1 MTVITNAHFGGNIV
15 LTRDTAD
22 VSGPYEKML
31 NEISFSSFRYPGG
44 SVTEEQTWENGGLA
58 RMFGSPMSHESDNYV
73 MTIREALQLSIDH
86 DASMTI
92 VVPTFQFWNAE
103 NKTFDKSGFDRYLG
117 ELERALTEYPAAKI
131 EAFEIGNEYWAEIS
145 AADYGAIASHEIMAL
160 AKFDATMSA
169 KLGSCWEDAAIGVQ
183 AGASW
188 RGSGVPESTTIAKA
202 ISVDARPFISKIYQ
216 HGYPD
221 ATRDTTGS
229 IDHSL
234 ETMRAFLEVEG
245 FSQDLEF
252 SLSEFN
258 MHARGPMGTD
268 QAGHWIESFAQ
279 YVQGGVDE
287 IYMWGTQY
295 EWLSSKMYDA
305 LPHRGEGADVIATP
319 MGQIYDLASNYLVG
333 KSVIDDSA
341 AVRDIE
347 LSAQI
352 NVTGFEG
359 GGQRVVFLHNRG
371 NDRATVDLS
380 EIDSNAHVTI
390 HHMTPADSPLTQRN
404 DESDRSARPG
414 PVDARG
420 DMSVRSGAAISDE
433 LTLASGDVATIIISD
448 PRLGLVIEG
457 AHNVTDARTGLVNDH
472 IVGGMGNDIIRG
484 HVGDDNLGGAG
495 GNDVITGGEGD
506 DRIAGGNGNDVLISD
521 QGSDSLSGGAGDD
534 LILIE
539 QADASETTS
548 VALGDGRDVILT
560 TGNQNVDVADF
571 TSGDAIGLGGVFEN
585 QGELNRSLTVD
596 CDDLVMTLPDGQ
608 EVRFIGGAGLKDQM
622 AELVIDFKSDQQV
635 DNSLDHVFSGLTDQQ
650 IVEIYDQVPDFGH
663 CMVEAGN
670 WQNLEDVLARN
681 DSAPSE
687 PAPSPEPDPLPTP
700 APPEEPEVPVPT
712 PREDQPYPPYD
723 DDNYVPDH
731 PVDDPQ
737 DYGSASGGG
746 CFVATAAFGDR
757 MHPDVV
763 ALRIFRDHHLVR
775 TAAGRSFVRLYW
787 IVGPRLAAVT
797 KPHQL
802 HAAMFRRLL
811 TGAVIVLRLLGK
823 TTPSR

>member
-1 MTVITNAHFGGNIV
+1 MITNAHFGGNIV
-15 LTRDTAD
+15 LTRDTAN

-44 SVTEEQTWENGGLA
+44 SVTEEQTWKNGGLD

-103 NKTFDKSGFDRYLG
+103 NKTFDKSGFNKYLG
-117 ELERALTEYPAAKI
+117 ELEKALTEYPAAKI

-160 AKFDATMSA
+160 HKFDAAMSA
-169 KLGSCWEDAAIGVQ
+169 KLGSRWEDVDIGVQ

-188 RGSGVPESTTIAKA
+188 RGTGVPESTTIAKA
-202 ISVDARPFISKIYQ
+202 ISADARPLVSKIYQ
-216 HGYPD
+216 HGYPNAAKD
-221 ATRDTTGS
+221 ATGS

-234 ETMRAFLEVEG
+234 KTMKAFSEVPG
-245 FSQDLEF
+245 FSRDLEL

-258 MHARGPMGTD
+258 MHAGGPMGTD

-305 LPHRGEGADVIATP
+305 LPHRGESADVIATP

-333 KSVIDDSA
+333 KSVIADDT

-347 LSAQI
+347 LPAQI

-371 NDRATVDLS
+371 NKATVDLS
-380 EIDSNAHVTI
+380 NIDSNAHVTI

-433 LTLASGDVATIIISD
+433 LGLASGDVATIIISD
-448 PRLGLVIEG
+448 PRLGLVLEG
-457 AHNVTDARTGLVNDH
+457 AHNVTDARTGLVDDH
-472 IVGGMGNDIIRG
+472 IIGGMGNDIIRG

-495 GNDVITGGEGD
+495 GNDVITGGQGD

-521 QGSDSLSGGAGDD
+521 HGSDSLSGGAGDD
-534 LILIE
+534 LILID
-539 QADASETTS
+539 QANALETTS
-548 VALGDGRDVILT
+548 VVLGDGRDVILT
-560 TGNQNVDVADF
+560 TGNQNVDIADF
-571 TSGDAIGLGGVFEN
+571 TSSDAIGLGGVFEN
-585 QGELNRSLTVD
+585 QRDLNKSLTVD
-596 CDDLVMTLPDGQ
+596 REDLVMKLPNGQ

-622 AELVIDFKSDQQV
+622 ATLVIDFQSDQQV
-635 DNSLDHVFSGLTDQQ
+635 DDSLDHAFSGLADQQ
-650 IVEIYDQVPDFGH
+650 IVEIYDQVPELGH
-663 CMVEAGN
+663 SMVNVEN
-670 WQNLEDVLARN
+670 WQNLEDVLAQH
-681 DSAPSE
+681 DSALSE
-687 PAPSPEPDPLPTP
+687 PALSPGPNPHPDPASLEKPEAPIP
-700 APPEEPEVPVPT
+700 ASPYDNPP
-712 PREDQPYPPYD
+712 YSPYD

-731 PVDDPQ
+731 SVEDPQ
-737 DYGSASGGG
+737 DYNSGSGGS

-763 ALRIFRDHHLVR
+763 ALRLFRDHHLVR
-775 TAAGRSFVRLYW
+775 TAMGRSFVRLYW

-802 HAAMFRRLL
+802 HAAVFRQLL
-811 TGAVIVLRLLGK
+811 TGAVIVLHSLGK
-823 TTPSR
+823 TGPSR